1 MLNET
6 GSSLS
11 AAARAAQERG
21 YSLTRTVQR
30 DLGEI
35 FEKQPLMLGAVG
47 LAIGAALAAAVPTT
61 EAENRLMGETS
72 ESLKERAKE
81 MASEQ
86 MERAKSMGSEFVQE
100 IGREAGAQGLTAAAA
115 SQAFSAVKDKLG
127 NVVESAREGV
137 KSKLQGGQSGSKD
150 GQQQRS

>member
-1 MLNET
+1 MLSDT

-11 AAARAAQERG
+11 AAARSAQERG

-61 EAENRLMGETS
+61 DAENRLMGETS

-115 SQAFSAVKDKLG
+115 SEAFAAVKDKLSS
-127 NVVESAREGV
+127 VAESAREGV
-137 KSKLQGGQSGSKD
+137 KNKLGQGSGSSSS
-150 GQQQRS
+150 GAQQRS